1 MNQIRPLALPTDP
14 VSVQLQNKARWNE
27 TRSQESADFYT
38 ISYAGRTIGDM
49 LQRLQSAGVA
59 TLIDVRH
66 APVSMYKP
74 DFSKTNLQRHLETVG
89 VRYLHLPHLGIPR
102 EIRSL
107 AIGKENRDDLWEW
120 YDRCVV
126 GQFIGNNL
134 HYFLN
139 VADYPV
145 ALMCM
150 EADPT
155 SCHRHRLGLALERLG
170 LKGFDL

>member
-1 MNQIRPLALPTDP
+1 MSQIRPLALPSDP
-14 VSVQLQNKARWNE
+14 ASVQRQNKARWNE
-27 TRSQESADFYT
+27 ARSQESADFYT
-38 ISYAGRTIGDM
+38 IGYAGRTIGDVIEA
-49 LQRLQSAGVA
+49 LHTTGVT

-74 DFSKTNLQRHLETVG
+74 DFSKTNLQRHLEAAG
-89 VRYLHLPHLGIPR
+89 VLYLHFPHLGIPR

-107 AIGKENRDDLWEW
+107 AIGKESRDDLWEW

-126 GQFIGNNL
+126 DQFIGNNL

-139 VADYPV
+139 AADHPV
-145 ALMCM
+145 ALMCL
-150 EADPT
+150 ETDPT

-170 LKGFDL
+170 LRGFDL